1 MADESKDLKDLLFNE
16 EIVAGFAAVIAGAHR
31 PFNERLFLQSVFDA
45 GWFER
50 SLMERMRHITNVL
63 HQQLPVN
70 YRQAATVL
78 LAAVP
83 VMEGGGFIGMVPCDY
98 AAAYGLDDLET
109 SIALLEEATK
119 LTSAEFAVRPFILR
133 YPEKMMAQMLIWAG
147 HEHPAVRRLASEGCR
162 PRLPWGVRLQ
172 NLVDDPRPILPI
184 LEKLKHDPEEAVR
197 RSVANNLNDITKDH
211 PEVVLKVL
219 ARWQKENDSSE
230 DTNKIT
236 EHALRTLVKQG
247 DSRALGLLGFPSEP
261 QIAVSK
267 VRVDPGKIA
276 IGGEVT
282 FYYELESTAD
292 RDQNLI
298 VDYIVHLVRSK
309 GQLSQ
314 KVYKHKKIT
323 IKPGQIIQI
332 QKRHSFRQV
341 TTRNYYPGRHA
352 IQPQINGVPFDR
364 VEFELVGS

>member
-16 EIVAGFAAVIAGAHR
+16 EIVAGFAAVIAGVHE
-31 PFNERLFLQSVFDA
+31 PFNESLFLKSVFDA
-45 GWFER
+45 GWLER
-50 SLMERMRHITNVL
+50 SLMERMRHITTTL
-63 HQQLPVN
+63 HQQLPAD
-70 YRQAATVL
+70 YHQAASIL

-83 VMEGGGFIGMVPCDY
+83 NLEGGGFIGMVPCDY
-98 AAAYGLDDLET
+98 AAAYGLDELET
-109 SIALLEEATK
+109 SIELLEEATK

-133 YPEKMMAQMLIWAG
+133 YQEQMMAQMLIWAG

-172 NLVDDPRPILPI
+172 NLVDDPGPILPI

-197 RSVANNLNDITKDH
+197 RSVANSLNDITKDH
-211 PEVVLKVL
+211 PEVVLNVL
-219 ARWQKENDSSE
+219 ERWQRENHSYE
-230 DTNKIT
+230 KINKIT
-236 EHALRTLVKQG
+236 EHALRTLVKKG
-247 DSRALGLLGFPSEP
+247 DSRALGLLGYPSEP
-261 QIAVSK
+261 QIVVRK
-267 VRVDPGKIA
+267 VRVEPVKIA

-298 VDYIVHLVRSK
+298 VDYVVHLVRSK

-314 KVYKHKKIT
+314 KVYKHKKMSV
-323 IKPGQIIQI
+323 KAGQVIQI

-352 IQPQINGVPFDR
+352 IQPQINGVPFDS